1 MRLIRSTDYH
11 RIPWKNGGG
20 MLGDIVASPEGAG
33 LDSFDWRVSTAHVG
47 RNGPFSVFPGIDRT
61 MKIMGGAALRLEIA
75 GMQTVNLTPASAP
88 FDFPGDAPTEAFL
101 GNGPI
106 DNLNVMVRRGKF
118 GTSMR
123 QATIR
128 DEFWLSPQPG
138 HTLLM
143 FLERGSVGAQG
154 GSDRQIVETG
164 DTLVTTT
171 PVMLHTSM
179 PATACI
185 IDIWPL

>member
-1 MRLIRSTDYH
+1 MRLIRSADYH

-20 MLGDIVASPEGAG
+20 MLGDIIASPEGAG

-47 RNGPFSVFPGIDRT
+47 RDGPFSVFPGIDRV
-61 MKIMGGAALRLEIA
+61 MKIMGGTALRLEIS
-75 GMQTVNLTPASAP
+75 GMEPVTLTPESAP
-88 FDFPGDAPTEAFL
+88 FAFPGDATTGAVL
-101 GNGPI
+101 ANGPV

-118 GTSMR
+118 GSSMH

-143 FLERGSVGAQG
+143 YLEQGTVGAQG
-154 GSDRQIVETG
+154 GAERLIIEQG
-164 DTLVTTT
+164 DTLIATD
-171 PVMLHTSM
+171 PLMLHVTI

-185 IDIWPL
+185 IEIWPL

>member
-1 MRLIRSTDYH
+1 MRLIRSADYH

-20 MLGDIVASPEGAG
+20 MLGDIIASPEGAG

-47 RNGPFSVFPGIDRT
+47 RDGPFSVFPSIDRI
-61 MKIMGGAALRLEIA
+61 MKILGGATLRLEIE
-75 GMQTVNLTPASAP
+75 GMEPVTLTPESAP
-88 FDFPGDAPTEAFL
+88 FAFPGDAPTEAFL

-118 GTSMR
+118 GASML

-128 DEFWLSPQPG
+128 DEFWLSPRPG

-143 FLERGSVGAQG
+143 FLEKGTVGAQG
-154 GSDRQIVETG
+154 ETERLVVEEG
-164 DTLVTTT
+164 DTLIATASI
-171 PVMLHTSM
+171 MLHT
-179 PATACI
+179 PVPTTACI
-185 IDIWPL
+185 IEIWPF